1 MKTIHINK
9 IAAITEMKTRAFFK
23 KNCIIMPIFAIGC
36 TIMYRFLFQ
45 NVANDGTFNA
55 VLNGEALAMGLVTNI
70 GGNGIYCCSLLLAEE
85 KEKKTLRVL
94 MTSSVNALEFFLGSI
109 LPVFFFTSVINFL
122 LVPISGMTLTLT
134 QWIWFTVMTI
144 LGTLTS
150 CILGMLLGIFAKDQ
164 VSTSTI
170 TTPFIL
176 TLMLVPMFSTIIES
190 FKTVSHFI
198 FTGAI
203 MEMISNIASHQT
215 PYVELSGM
223 IVMVIEIILA
233 ILLFIFFYKK
243 NGYEK
248 D

>member
-1 MKTIHINK
+1 MKIIHINK
-9 IAAITEMKTRAFFK
+9 LVAIIQMKTRAFFK

-55 VLNGEALAMGLVTNI
+55 VLNAEALAMGLVTNI

-94 MTSSVNALEFFLGSI
+94 MTSSVNALEFFIGSI
-109 LPVFFFTSVINFL
+109 LPVFFFTAVINFI

-134 QWIWFTVMTI
+134 QWAWFAVMTI
-144 LGTLTS
+144 IGTLTS

-190 FKTVSHFI
+190 FKTFSQFI

-203 MEMISNIASHQT
+203 MEMISNMASHQT

-223 IVMVIEIILA
+223 LVMVIEIILA

>member
-1 MKTIHINK
+1 
-9 IAAITEMKTRAFFK
+9 
-23 KNCIIMPIFAIGC
+23 MPIFAIGF
-36 TIMYRFLFQ
+36 TIMLRFLYQ
-45 NVANDGTFNA
+45 YVANDGTFNI
-55 VLNGEALAMGLVTNI
+55 VLNAEALSMGLVTNI

-94 MTSSVNALEFFLGSI
+94 MTSSVNALEFFIGSI
-109 LPVFFFTSVINFL
+109 LPVFFFTMLINFI
-122 LVPISGMTLTLT
+122 LVPVSGMVLTLT
-134 QWIWFTVMTI
+134 QWIWFAVMTI

-164 VSTSTI
+164 VSTSTV

-190 FKTVSHFI
+190 FKTFSHFI
-198 FTGAI
+198 FTGTI
-203 MEMISNIASHQT
+203 MEMITNIASRQT
-215 PYVELSGM
+215 PYVEFNDM
-223 IVMVIEIILA
+223 IIMVIEIIIA
-233 ILLFIFFYKK
+233 ILLFVFFYKK

>member
-1 MKTIHINK
+1 MKTIHMHK
-9 IAAITEMKTRAFFK
+9 VAAITEMKARAFFR
-23 KNCIIMPIFAIGC
+23 KNCIIMPIFAIGF
-36 TIMYRFLFQ
+36 TLMLRFLYQ
-45 NVANDGTFNA
+45 YVANDGIFDVTLNA
-55 VLNGEALAMGLVTNI
+55 EALSMGLVTNI

-85 KEKKTLRVL
+85 KEKKTLRAL
-94 MTSSVNALEFFLGSI
+94 MTSSVSALEFFIGSI
-109 LPVFFFTSVINFL
+109 VPVFFFTALINVL
-122 LVPISGMTLTLT
+122 LVFVSGLTLNFI
-134 QWIWFTVMTI
+134 QWIWFMVMTI

-190 FKTVSHFI
+190 FKTVSQFI

-203 MEMISNIASHQT
+203 MDMVSHIAVSSTADVSISGVLVMILEMI
-215 PYVELSGM
+215 
-223 IVMVIEIILA
+223 LA
-233 ILLFIFFYKK
+233 LFLFIFFYQR